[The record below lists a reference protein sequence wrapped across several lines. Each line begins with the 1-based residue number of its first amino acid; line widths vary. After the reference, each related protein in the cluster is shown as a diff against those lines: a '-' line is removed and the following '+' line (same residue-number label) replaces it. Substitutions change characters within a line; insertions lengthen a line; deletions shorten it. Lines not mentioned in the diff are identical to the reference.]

1 MKSISLDQPIYE
13 LVQTEPEII
22 PVMVAIGLDG
32 VTQPGLLQTAG
43 RFMTL
48 RKGAK
53 MKEIQLNT
61 LITALHNAGFEVED
75 ND

>member
-1 MKSISLDQPIYE
+1 MKAISLDQPIYE
-13 LVQTEPEII
+13 LVQAEPEII

-53 MKEIQLNT
+53 MKDIQLST
-61 LITALHNAGFEVED
+61 LMTALYNAGFEVENHD
-75 ND
+75 

>member
-13 LVQTEPEII
+13 LVQAEPEII

-61 LITALHNAGFEVED
+61 LIMALHNAGFEVED